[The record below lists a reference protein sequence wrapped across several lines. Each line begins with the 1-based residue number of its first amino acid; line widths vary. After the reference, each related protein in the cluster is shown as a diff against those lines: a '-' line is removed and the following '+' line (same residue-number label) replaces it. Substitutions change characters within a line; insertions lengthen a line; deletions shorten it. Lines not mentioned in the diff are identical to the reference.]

1 MNFSTPRKSS
11 GLEIDLTPLINIV
24 FLMLIFFMLAGT
36 LKTADNIEKAEMQ
49 SSALVDEESLI
60 IGLALDGSL
69 SIGGDVIAAENLT
82 ELLKRQKLADGKV
95 AIKPDARLAA
105 AELLS
110 VSQLL
115 RDAGFTQMTLIVDS
129 Q

>member
-36 LKTADNIEKAEMQ
+36 LKTTDNIEKAEMQ
-49 SSALVDEESLI
+49 SSAPVDEASLI

-69 SIGGDVIAAENLT
+69 SIGGELIAIENLT

>member
-36 LKTADNIEKAEMQ
+36 LKTTDNIEKAEMQ
-49 SSALVDEESLI
+49 SSAPVDEASLI

-69 SIGGDVIAAENLT
+69 SIEGEVIAIENLT

>member
-36 LKTADNIEKAEMQ
+36 LKTTDNIEKAEMQ
-49 SSALVDEESLI
+49 SSAPVDEESLI

-69 SIGGDVIAAENLT
+69 SIEGEVIAIENLT

>member
-1 MNFSTPRKSS
+1 MNFSTTKKSS

-36 LKTADNIEKAEMQ
+36 LKTSDNIKTAEMQ
-49 SSALVDEESLI
+49 SATPLDEDSLV
-60 IGLALDGSL
+60 IGLALDGTL
-69 SIGGDVIAAENLT
+69 SIDGEVVALENLKAH
-82 ELLKRQKLADGKV
+82 LKRQKIANGKV

-105 AELLS
+105 SELLS

-115 RDAGFTQMTLIVDS
+115 REAGFTQMTLIVDS

>member
-36 LKTADNIEKAEMQ
+36 LKTADNIDTAQMQ
-49 SSALVDEESLI
+49 STAPVDEDSLV
-60 IGLALDGSL
+60 IGLALDGTL
-69 SIGGDVIAAENLT
+69 SIEGDVIAPDSLAGQ
-82 ELLKRQKLADGKV
+82 LKRHKLANGKV

-110 VSQLL
+110 LSQLL
-115 RDAGFTQMTLIVDS
+115 REAGFTQMTLIVDS

>member
-1 MNFSTPRKSS
+1 MNFSTPKKYS

-36 LKTADNIEKAEMQ
+36 LKTSDNIETAEMQ
-49 SSALVDEESLI
+49 SSSPVDEESLI
-60 IGLALDGSL
+60 IGLALDGTL
-69 SIGGDVIAAENLT
+69 SIEGEVIAPENLT
-82 ELLKRQKLADGKV
+82 GLLKRQKRANGKV

-105 AELLS
+105 AQLLS
-110 VSQLL
+110 LSQLL
-115 RDAGFTQMTLIVDS
+115 REAGFTQMILIVDS

>member
-36 LKTADNIEKAEMQ
+36 LKTTDNIEKAEMQ
-49 SSALVDEESLI
+49 SSAPVDEESLI

-69 SIGGDVIAAENLT
+69 SIGGEVIAPENLS
-82 ELLKRQKLADGKV
+82 ELLKRQKLADRKV